1 MSPATHAPP
10 QQAATNTPAMEL
22 KPNGDSLPQHLAAP
36 TAQVDAFLATFVSGE
51 ELTPALR
58 GAVEYALL
66 GGGKRI
72 RPLLAWHAC
81 AAVGGSGHASLPA
94 CAAVELIHAFSLV
107 HDDLP
112 GLDNDDTRRGRPTL
126 HKATSEAMAI
136 LAGDA
141 MLTMAFQAVS
151 QHVADS
157 GVVAALTRELAR
169 GTSGMI
175 VGQVYDTLAG
185 FDPALSPVE
194 RLRLIHRNKTGAL
207 IRASCRMGG
216 ILGLGAGAGTAAG
229 QAQLDAVSRYGDA
242 MGLMFQIVDDLLDV
256 TQSAEHVGKATG
268 KDSTLGKL
276 TYPGLLGAEGSR
288 AEVRATLAQAL
299 AAIEPLGPQSRPLAD
314 LAAYMAVRTR

>member
-1 MSPATHAPP
+1 MSPATHALPDL
-10 QQAATNTPAMEL
+10 AATNTPAMDA
-22 KPNGDSLPQHLAAP
+22 KPNGDSLPPHLAAP
-36 TAQVDAFLATFVSGE
+36 TAQVDAFLAAFVAGE

-81 AAVGGSGHASLPA
+81 VAVGGEGAASLPA
-94 CAAVELIHAFSLV
+94 GAAVELIHAFSLV

-151 QHVADS
+151 QHIADPA
-157 GVVAALTRELAR
+157 VIAALTRELAR

-185 FDPALSPVE
+185 FDPALSPIE

-216 ILGLGAGAGTAAG
+216 VLGLGARASAAAG
-229 QAQLDAVSRYGDA
+229 KAELEAVSCYGEA

-256 TQSAEHVGKATG
+256 TQSAQHVGKATG

-276 TYPGLLGAEGSR
+276 TYPGLLGPEGSR

-299 AAIEPLGPQSRPLAD
+299 AAIEPLGPKSRPLAD
-314 LAAYMAVRTR
+314 LAAYMAVRTK